1 VSAATSRKLVPD
13 DPELVA
19 EGWTVIDDR
28 GFWLLWCHPPS
39 QRTVT
44 VEARDG
50 VSVVLTTRHDE
61 LGNPVEDGTHALRE
75 FALFGEAL
83 QAGRAVRRSILA
95 ERHDVTIA
103 DQLPLRPADESGGA
117 S

>member
-1 VSAATSRKLVPD
+1 VSAAPTRKLVPD
-13 DPELVA
+13 DPDLAA
-19 EGWTVIDDR
+19 EGWVVIDDR
-28 GFWLLWCHPPS
+28 GLWLLWTHTPS
-39 QRTVT
+39 FRSVV
-44 VEARDG
+44 VEAREG

-61 LGNPVEDGTHALRE
+61 LGNPIEDGSHALRE

-95 ERHDVTIA
+95 ERNDVTIA